1 MHVPMKVPYMTYFD
15 FLFSVKRPIRS
26 IFICY
31 HLKDRNAQKKVK
43 NKTLKSVFQCASV
56 PVFQRFSVPVCS
68 TESGGAAGSFDF
80 PRVAAQDNTT
90 TTTHDNTTATT
101 LLQQH

>member
-1 MHVPMKVPYMTYFD
+1 MHVPMKVPHMTYFD
-15 FLFSVKRPIRS
+15 FLFSVKRPTRS

-43 NKTLKSVFQCASV
+43 NKTLKAVFQCS
-56 PVFQRFSVPVCS
+56 SVPVCS

-80 PRVAAQDNTT
+80 PRVAA
-90 TTTHDNTTATT
+90 HHNTTATT
-101 LLQQH
+101 TTTT